1 MISLEVALE
10 FWLCERS
17 AGNRDRLVEHYS
29 YLCVRGAR
37 KFLRPGLERS
47 DLEQV
52 ATIGLLKACDRFEAA
67 LQTPFEAYAWLFI
80 VGELMHYVRDH
91 ERVVRPPRKL
101 RDLERRY
108 QRAVDT
114 LTAELGRTPQD
125 ADVAGV
131 LGTDIGTVRDVRQC
145 RIRAKAES
153 LDTLQGR
160 AVDTSSE
167 EVERLLDQM
176 VIESALKALSET
188 EREIIMAVYAR
199 GQSQVEI
206 AARLGYSQRHISRL
220 HRGAL
225 EKMLPSWVHEVG

>member
-1 MISLEVALE
+1 MISPELALE
-10 FWLCERS
+10 FWLSERS
-17 AGNRDRLVEHYS
+17 TENRERLVVRYS
-29 YLCVRGAR
+29 YLCTRGAR
-37 KFLRPGLERS
+37 KFLRPGLERG

-52 ATIGLLKACDRFEAA
+52 ATIGLLKACDRFEAS

-108 QRAVDT
+108 QRTVDILT
-114 LTAELGRTPQD
+114 LELGRLPSD
-125 ADVAGV
+125 ADIAMA
-131 LGTDIGTVRDVRQC
+131 LGTDVRTVREIQQC
-145 RIRAKAES
+145 RTRATAES
-153 LDTLQGR
+153 LDDLRGGVPE
-160 AVDTSSE
+160 AEAYS

-176 VIESALKALSET
+176 VMESALNALSET
-188 EREIIMAVYAR
+188 EREIITAVYAR

-225 EKMLPSWVHEVG
+225 EKMLPLWVH